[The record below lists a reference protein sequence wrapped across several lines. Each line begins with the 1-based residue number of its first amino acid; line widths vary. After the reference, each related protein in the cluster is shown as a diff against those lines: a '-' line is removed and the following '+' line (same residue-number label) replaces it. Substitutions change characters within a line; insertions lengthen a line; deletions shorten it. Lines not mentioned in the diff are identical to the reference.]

1 MFVLLYYNGR
11 TSRASLQIVTRLVTR
26 QAILLSSEYV
36 ELPLRLIDLLLK
48 NEFRS
53 RL

>member
-11 TSRASLQIVTRLVTR
+11 SDRASLQIVTR

-36 ELPLRLIDLLLK
+36 ELTLRLIDLLLK

>member
-11 TSRASLQIVTRLVTR
+11 SDRASLQIVTR
-26 QAILLSSEYV
+26 QAKLLSSEYV

-48 NEFRS
+48 TNSEVVFE
-53 RL
+53 LI

>member
-1 MFVLLYYNGR
+1 MFVFLYYNGR
-11 TSRASLQIVTRLVTR
+11 TSRASLQIVTR